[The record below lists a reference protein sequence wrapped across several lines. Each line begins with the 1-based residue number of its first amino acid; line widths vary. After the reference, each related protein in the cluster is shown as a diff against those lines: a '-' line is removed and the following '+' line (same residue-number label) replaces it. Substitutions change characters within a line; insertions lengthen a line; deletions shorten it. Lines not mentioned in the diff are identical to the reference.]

1 MNSSTSIPNN
11 PLSPLR
17 FICAYPQSLQD
28 QIAAM
33 LENNSLAAFL
43 KKKYPATHSISSDS
57 ALREYTQSIKQQAM
71 RQSAPLSKVV
81 YDGKI
86 HVIHHA
92 LGTHTYRPRVQ
103 GNKIKVKN
111 EIRISTLFKK
121 VPEPFLNMIVV
132 HELAH
137 IKEKA
142 HNKAFYQLCEHMQPD
157 YHQLEFDMRLHLVL
171 LDQGCDIFSQ

>member
-1 MNSSTSIPNN
+1 MSQSSTSNSTRDSI
-11 PLSPLR
+11 R
-17 FICAYPQSLQD
+17 FISAYPQTLQD
-28 QIAAM
+28 QITQM
-33 LENNSLAAFL
+33 LEEDTLAKFL
-43 KKKYPATHSISSDS
+43 KNKYPATHNISSDG

-71 RQSAPLSKVV
+71 RKSAPLSKVV

-86 HVIHHA
+86 HVIQHA
-92 LGTHTYRPRVQ
+92 LGTHTYKSRVQ

-111 EIRISTLFKK
+111 EIRISALFKQ

-142 HNKAFYQLCEHMQPD
+142 HNKAFYQLCQHMQSD
-157 YHQLEFDMRLHLVL
+157 YHQLEFDMRLHLIL
-171 LDQGCDIFSQ
+171 LEQGCNIFIPK